1 MVARNADASFITEV
15 TQTERVHYLQS
26 SRISDY
32 RAIAALREVMG
43 EKLLE
48 AMGIKIMVPKKGL
61 PTALLWNF
69 PVFVVKTLLYN
80 GIGLAQ

>member
-1 MVARNADASFITEV
+1 MKTGGSKKEELSID
-15 TQTERVHYLQS
+15 LC
-26 SRISDY
+26 
-32 RAIAALREVMG
+32 M
-43 EKLLE
+43 
-48 AMGIKIMVPKKGL
+48 MPKKGL

>member
-1 MVARNADASFITEV
+1 VVS
-15 TQTERVHYLQS
+15 LS
-26 SRISDY
+26 SEPLTAVSHQL
-32 RAIAALREVMG
+32 ATAKSKKV
-43 EKLLE
+43 
-48 AMGIKIMVPKKGL
+48 MVPKKGL